1 VGPLWFFVNVLLP
14 LVLPILGPLPIL
26 ATPSIRAVAGITSLS
41 RLILITVK
49 DGQLGWGAVAMG
61 LSTLYELLQH
71 VRLGQD
77 VTLGIIWAVFAA
89 VVIMIFAAVPAAVGA
104 YFPVAIASP
113 VPVTLAAWVRHYLA
127 LSLSMAAAIV
137 NASAFTYVHFQL
149 AS

>member
-1 VGPLWFFVNVLLP
+1 V
-14 LVLPILGPLPIL
+14 
-26 ATPSIRAVAGITSLS
+26 
-41 RLILITVK
+41 
-49 DGQLGWGAVAMG
+49 
-61 LSTLYELLQH
+61 
-71 VRLGQD
+71 
-77 VTLGIIWAVFAA
+77 VFAA

-113 VPVTLAAWVRHYLA
+113 VPVAPASWVRHYLA